1 MKNTIIVLISICAI
15 ILAFKFKNKREII
28 FTNLAPKPIGPYS
41 QAIKIGGTLYVSG
54 QIGLKTDGT
63 LDSVSIESE
72 SKQVLENIK
81 AIVEA
86 ADMKMSDVSKATIYT
101 TNIKYFSK
109 INDVYKKFFATNY
122 PARETIEVSA
132 LPKNAHIEI
141 SVIVNN

>member
-15 ILAFKFKNKREII
+15 MLALKFKNKREII
-28 FTNLAPKPIGPYS
+28 FTNLAPKPIGSYS

-54 QIGLKTDGT
+54 QIGLKTDGA

-81 AIVEA
+81 TIVEA

-101 TNIKYFSK
+101 TNLNYFSK
-109 INDVYKKFFATNY
+109 INDVYKNYFVTNY
-122 PARETIEVSA
+122 PARETIEVNA

-141 SVIVNN
+141 SVIANN

>member
-15 ILAFKFKNKREII
+15 LLAFKFKNKREII
-28 FTNLAPKPIGPYS
+28 FTYLAPKPIGPYS

-81 AIVEA
+81 TIVEA

-101 TNIKYFSK
+101 TNLNYFSK
-109 INDVYKKFFATNY
+109 INDVYKNYFVTNY
-122 PARETIEVSA
+122 PARETIEVNA

-141 SVIVNN
+141 SVIANN

>member
-1 MKNTIIVLISICAI
+1 
-15 ILAFKFKNKREII
+15 
-28 FTNLAPKPIGPYS
+28 
-41 QAIKIGGTLYVSG
+41 
-54 QIGLKTDGT
+54 
-63 LDSVSIESE
+63 
-72 SKQVLENIK
+72 
-81 AIVEA
+81 
-86 ADMKMSDVSKATIYT
+86 MSDVSKATIYT